1 MVMIPPERPTCD
13 ICLDA
18 AVMCE
23 CPNLTCSQEVLI
35 PLVYRTE
42 PCNRRESLDLF
53 ATYLER
59 HLATRSIDIRRFI
72 NDYAKELKAV
82 AGETATSKADDFY
95 RAGRAKLVAVMTGQG
110 RAPTFG

>member
-13 ICLDA
+13 LCLDA

-23 CPNLTCSQEVLI
+23 CPNLTCSREVLI

-82 AGETATSKADDFY
+82 EQVKQLQ
-95 RAGRAKLVAVMTGQG
+95 AKLTIFTGQDV
-110 RAPTFG
+110 PSWLPS